1 MLQYKMN
8 PTEKSNEI
16 FLKFTSVWGD
26 MLANHFL
33 GKYDN
38 ASDLIWALDLDNL
51 QLFIEEY

>member
-1 MLQYKMN
+1 MN